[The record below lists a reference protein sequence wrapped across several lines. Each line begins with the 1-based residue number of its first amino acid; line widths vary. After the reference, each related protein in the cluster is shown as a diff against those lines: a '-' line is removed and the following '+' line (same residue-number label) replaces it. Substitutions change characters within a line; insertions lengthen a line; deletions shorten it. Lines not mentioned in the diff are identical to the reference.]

1 MHDKEDDI
9 SRQFY
14 NSETQA
20 PFESCLVCG
29 KHLGSGEEHF
39 VERIFRRV
47 PAMDIVETL
56 FEYAMCLDCA
66 AQLRKQMSTESL
78 GNMEAFFN
86 ERLRDNDGF
95 LSLPPGQRLSVCMIT
110 GKDITGCSEFSFH
123 GHFRDGKA
131 VTSFFPF
138 AMSDEAMEQI
148 SALLS
153 AQTLEELDNFKGK
166 YFTGPPEVSRLINS
180 RRFVPL

>member
-1 MHDKEDDI
+1 MLHEETGIDQK
-9 SRQFY
+9 FF

-20 PFESCLVCG
+20 PFESCTVCG
-29 KHLGSGEEHF
+29 KHLGSGEEYF

-56 FEYAMCLDCA
+56 FEYAMCFDCA
-66 AQLRKQMSTESL
+66 AQLRNKMSRESL

-86 ERLRDNDGF
+86 ERLMENDAF
-95 LSLPPGQRLSVCMIT
+95 LSLPPDQRLDRCMIT
-110 GKDITGCSEFSFH
+110 GKEIKDSSEFSFH
-123 GHFRDGKA
+123 GHFRNGKL

-138 AMSDEAMEQI
+138 AMSDDAMDLV

-153 AQTLEELDNFKGK
+153 VQTLEELDDFKGE
-166 YFTGPPEVSRLINS
+166 YFTGPPEVSRLLKS